1 MGEKQRNTEFYD
13 GNAVRSYPEER
24 PVRKGANQRK
34 KNRSKAVRRNQARAL
49 SFNKGYTLLLAVA
62 VVATLAM
69 CVHLITAQSQLTY
82 QNKHMASLEQ
92 RLNDLVDE
100 NNATKERLQSLMDLD
115 YIYKVATKKLGMV
128 YAGEDQIIYYDSQ
141 SKDYLRQYE
150 EIPEK

>member
-1 MGEKQRNTEFYD
+1 MEERQRNTGYYD

-24 PVRKGANQRK
+24 PVRKSANRRQQ
-34 KNRSKAVRRNQARAL
+34 NRNRAIRRNQARAL
-49 SFNKGYTLLLAVA
+49 AFSKGYTILLAVA

-69 CVHLITAQSQLTY
+69 CVHYITAQSQLVY
-82 QNKHMASLEQ
+82 QSKHIASLEQ
-92 RLNDLVDE
+92 ELNDLIDE

-128 YAGEDQIIYYDSQ
+128 YAGEDQIIYYDGQ

-150 EIPEK
+150 DIPEN

>member
-1 MGEKQRNTEFYD
+1 MGEKERNRGYYD
-13 GNAVRSYPEER
+13 GNAVRSYPEQR
-24 PVRKGANQRK
+24 PVHKGANQGK
-34 KNRSKAVRRNQARAL
+34 QNRSKAVRKNQARAL
-49 SFNKGYTLLLAVA
+49 AFSKRYTILLAVA

-69 CVHLITAQSQLTY
+69 CVHYITAQSQLIY

-92 RLNDLVDE
+92 ELNNLVDG

-115 YIYKVATKKLGMV
+115 YIYKIATTKLGMV

>member
-1 MGEKQRNTEFYD
+1 MGEKQRNLEIYD
-13 GNAVRSYPEER
+13 GNAVRSYPEESPIR
-24 PVRKGANQRK
+24 RGVSPRKQ
-34 KNRSKAVRRNQARAL
+34 NRSRSVRRNQARAR
-49 SFNKGYTLLLAVA
+49 SFSKGYTILLAVA

-69 CVHLITAQSQLTY
+69 CVHYITAQSQLIY

-92 RLNDLVDE
+92 KLNNLVDE

-115 YIYKVATKKLGMV
+115 YIYKVATKKLGMI

-150 EIPEK
+150 EIPEE